1 MKTSSIFCMIAIGV
15 LVSVIQHASSKDPAP
30 FSHFCHK
37 LICGKECF
45 YSSIR
50 YKCYCNGPC
59 TDTETTFVY
68 LATRFHGVVSRQMV
82 ERGISYNPQFN
93 NTIEYTNYTY
103 YKDCRLWSFQT
114 IYTNFLCQ
122 INLY

>member
-1 MKTSSIFCMIAIGV
+1 MKTSSIFCLIAMGM
-15 LVSVIQHASSKDPAP
+15 LVSIIQHASSKDPAP

-45 YSSIR
+45 YSR
-50 YKCYCNGPC
+50 TKYVCYCNGPC

-68 LATRFHGVVSRQMV
+68 LATNFNSAISRQMV

-93 NTIEYTNYTY
+93 NTIEYTNYRY